1 MRVEVYGGTG
11 WTRGSRRSGVVLGV
25 FLAVGLG
32 MLTGSGYSFL
42 HTRAAI
48 ARAIPADGA
57 VVDLISSTDSDGDT
71 VYYPRVRF
79 RTQVGGMQE
88 FTGSVGSRPAAFDV
102 GEGVRVLYDPERPGD
117 ARIDTFFQLWF
128 LPLLLGGMGVIF
140 AGIGAAGIGAGRSGR
155 AAATRPETTTAAVAP
170 TRAVERRSRD

>member
-1 MRVEVYGGTG
+1 
-11 WTRGSRRSGVVLGV
+11 
-25 FLAVGLG
+25 

-42 HTRAAI
+42 HTRTAI
-48 ARAIPADGA
+48 ARAISADGA
-57 VVDLISSTDSDGDT
+57 VVDLISSIDSDGDT

-79 RTQVGGMQE
+79 RTQAGGMQE

-128 LPLLLGGMGVIF
+128 LPLLLGGMGIIF
-140 AGIGAAGIGAGRSGR
+140 AGIGGAGVAAGGSGR
-155 AAATRPETTTAAVAP
+155 AANTPPAATPATVP
-170 TRAVERRSRD
+170 VTRAVERRSRD